1 MNSND
6 CWQQFINCGTIDSYL
21 KYREEKDKEIEKNN
35 DTKPVYN

>member
-6 CWQQFINCGTIDSYL
+6 YWKQFINCGSVSSYL
-21 KYREEKDKEIEKNN
+21 KYKEEKMKETNKNN